1 MCRKNCGRGEFRN
14 SEFRI
19 RDSWDSGFGI
29 RRAAGGIP
37 GLARA
42 TGHRLAARSIAFLA
56 LHSLLLAG
64 SQARSITFPCSQAR
78 RQREGIR
85 IPAGFG
91 LGEPEKATRPD
102 SDSLPC
108 PAGFGFGFRDSL
120 HSFNQA
126 KQLQAS
132 IPYGIASVT
141 KKIIK

>member
-1 MCRKNCGRGEFRN
+1 M
-14 SEFRI
+14 SEKLR
-19 RDSWDSGFGI
+19 
-29 RRAAGGIP
+29 AGGIP
-37 GLARA
+37 NSVGSRDGSDRIPGSAARGRRDWHGPQA
-42 TGHRLAARSIAFLA
+42 TGSQ
-56 LHSLLLAG
+56 HSWHYIPFC